1 MFPFIKTQERW
12 NFLLAFWKPKQRLLL
27 CWISLRQKI
36 CCALS
41 QVKRAQEVLRMATLD
56 KRPWSSILWWQ
67 PRWLDPWWRAWGKL
81 GSSVLLN
88 TPHLHWPVTWT
99 LWPML
104 LCLGF
109 RSQFHKQKY
118 DGLLNGRVN
127 ELTTEWGLVRCKKF
141 IRKKE
146 AWL

>member
-12 NFLLAFWKPKQRLLL
+12 NSLLAFWKSKERL

-41 QVKRAQEVLRMATLD
+41 WVKMAQEVLSMATLD
-56 KRPWSSILWWQ
+56 KQPWSSVLWWW
-67 PRWLDPWWRAWGKL
+67 PRWLDPWWRDWGKL
-81 GSSVLLN
+81 GRSALLN
-88 TPHLHWPVTWT
+88 TSHPHWPVTCA

-109 RSQFHKQKY
+109 GSQFHKHKY

-127 ELTTEWGLVRCKKF
+127 ELTTEWGLVRCKQL